1 MLPDLTK
8 ICSTVKSVGIS
19 LSYSLMGKPAQ
30 VKDFGKS
37 LNSFSGSRIFS
48 LKADAKVK
56 VLKTDPNS

>member
-1 MLPDLTK
+1 ME
-8 ICSTVKSVGIS
+8 
-19 LSYSLMGKPAQ
+19 KPAQ